1 MEQAENPEAEKPKP
15 APAAA
20 DKPAAAKPA
29 AKAAPAKKAAPEKK
43 ELVDNGDGTITD
55 PNSGL
60 MWKKADAWNEMHVF
74 YTWDK
79 HQEYVDKV
87 NKQKFAGHADWRI
100 PDKKEAATLI
110 EKDKSVMD
118 KNGIPY
124 PLAPIFDEGGVS
136 NTWISECSDEQI
148 IRFDFKT
155 GVDTPYPTKDVWA
168 SMRLVR
174 KA

>member
-1 MEQAENPEAEKPKP
+1 MEQPSSENQEAAKP
-15 APAAA
+15 PAA
-20 DKPAAAKPA
+20 KPAAAKAASKPA
-29 AKAAPAKKAAPEKK
+29 PKKK
-43 ELVDNGDGTITD
+43 EAPPKEPLVDNGDGTITD

-60 MWKKADAWNEMHVF
+60 MWKKADAWNDMHVF
-74 YTWDK
+74 YTWPD
-79 HQEYVDKV
+79 HQQYVDKV
-87 NKQKFAGHADWRI
+87 NKEKFAGHSDWRI

-110 EKDKSVMD
+110 QKDKQVMD

-124 PLAPIFDEGGVS
+124 PLDPIFDEGGVS

-168 SMRLVR
+168 SIRLVR
-174 KA
+174 KAS